1 MNNKLLVGGGMFCD
15 LEEIFEYVNHNILLT
30 VSGGIPNLQ

>member
-1 MNNKLLVGGGMFCD
+1 MFCD

-30 VSGGIPNLQ
+30 VSGGIPNLQWRWLKGY